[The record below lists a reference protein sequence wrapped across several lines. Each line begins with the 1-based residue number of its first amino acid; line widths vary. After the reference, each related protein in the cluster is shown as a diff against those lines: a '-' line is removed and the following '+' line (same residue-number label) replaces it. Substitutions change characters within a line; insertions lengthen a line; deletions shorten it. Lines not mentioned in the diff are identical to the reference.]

1 MKRKTY
7 KNQSGVALLF
17 AIGILALLM
26 FLGLA
31 FVTNAILTQKVAF
44 NNASRSQAKV
54 FGKTA
59 INHVLAHL
67 MYSQLYHNDWSKSFI
82 GVDYSG
88 VYSRSSDGDHKDS
101 IEQNSDK
108 SLLFYAEGNK
118 KYAEDNSLHIS
129 VGRLF
134 HVQAAQ

>member
-1 MKRKTY
+1 MKRKIY

-17 AIGILALLM
+17 AIGILSLLM

-59 INHVLAHL
+59 INHILAHL
-67 MYSQLYHNDWSKSFI
+67 MYTQLKHNTDNGTLV
-82 GVDYSG
+82 GVD
-88 VYSRSSDGDHKDS
+88 
-101 IEQNSDK
+101 
-108 SLLFYAEGNK
+108 F
-118 KYAEDNSLHIS
+118 
-129 VGRLF
+129 
-134 HVQAAQ
+134 